1 MYKIIYLVGFL
12 IRQFVLPNPF
22 TPFGNNAEL
31 INLIVGG
38 TLVPI
43 SYFMVG
49 MIYER
54 GSAPAWGSILFTI
67 VYAINTGVT
76 YLVCLAYPTVWLM
89 VLIAIAY
96 FALYLFVAYKIREA
110 Q

>member
-1 MYKIIYLVGFL
+1 MYKIIYLAGFL

-31 INLIVGG
+31 INLLVGG
-38 TLVPI
+38 VFVPL

-49 MIYER
+49 LIYER
-54 GSAPAWGSILFTI
+54 GSEPAWGSILFTV

-76 YLVCLAYPTVWLM
+76 YLVCMAYPSTWLM
-89 VLIAIAY
+89 TLIVVAY
-96 FALYLFVAYKIREA
+96 FALYLFVSYKISEA